1 MSTIE
6 NTHDAPPG
14 AKSDPGTSSRR
25 SLWRRNRALFVLVGL
40 VAAGLA
46 LLVVAGP
53 RDTAHVDALEPAN
66 PNPDGAKA
74 LARVLEGHGIRVT
87 VARGDAELASAEV
100 GEDTTVFVTSTD
112 ELSSYTSGRLRTL
125 AADAGTLVLAGAS
138 PTTVDEL
145 RLGVDA
151 SPAFAP
157 DPVPASCDDPLLAGL
172 EVVVPPTTGYVAR
185 RSNDSAGTCFPVGAG
200 RSSAGLVTSLG
211 GRPSTYLVGA
221 VELFANG
228 QITEGD
234 DAAVAL
240 RLLGRHRHLV
250 WYVADTADVPP
261 GDAGPLS
268 AILPPW
274 LGLASVA
281 VGLALLAMMFWRGR
295 RLGPLV
301 VEPLPVTVKAV
312 ESTVGRGR
320 LYSRARDRDHAARNL
335 RDATAVRLAEH
346 LSLPRGTGLD
356 QLVPVVAMRIGRPTA
371 EIRGLLEPR
380 PVPDDAALT
389 LLAQQLTELE
399 REVRQ
404 P

>member
-1 MSTIE
+1 MSVTE
-6 NTHDAPPG
+6 HPTQPRSRGLA
-14 AKSDPGTSSRR
+14 DPEGGGPRR
-25 SLWRRNRALFVLVGL
+25 LLRRNRAMFVVLGL

-46 LLVVAGP
+46 VLVATSP
-53 RDTAHVDALEPAN
+53 RDATPGAALDPGN

-74 LARVLEGHGIRVT
+74 LARVLESHGVRVT
-87 VARGDAELASAEV
+87 VARGDAELAKADVDER
-100 GEDTTVFVTSTD
+100 TTVFVTST
-112 ELSSYTSGRLRTL
+112 EALSTYTSERLRSR
-125 AADAGTLVLAGAS
+125 AMDAGALVLAGAPPATIDS
-138 PTTVDEL
+138 L
-145 RLGVDA
+145 GLGVDA

-157 DPVPASCDDPLLAGL
+157 EPVPAECDDPLLAGL
-172 EVVVPPTTGYVAR
+172 ELEVPPTTGHVPRAA
-185 RSNDSAGTCFPVGAG
+185 SSPDGTCFPVRAG
-200 RSSAGLVTSLG
+200 GSTAGLVTVVA

-221 VELFANG
+221 AELFANG

-240 RLLGRHRHLV
+240 RLLGRHDHLV
-250 WYVADTADVPP
+250 WYVADIADVPP
-261 GDAGPLS
+261 GDAGPLR

-274 LGLASVA
+274 LGSASIL
-281 VGLALLAMMFWRGR
+281 VGLALVAVMLWRGR

-320 LYSRARDRDHAARNL
+320 LYSRVRDRDHAARNL
-335 RDATAVRLAEH
+335 RAATAGRLAEH
-346 LSLPRGTGLD
+346 LRLPVGTSLD
-356 QLVPVVAMRIGRPTA
+356 QLVPVVAMRVDRPPT
-371 EIRGLLEPR
+371 EVRHLLDAG
-380 PVPDDAALT
+380 PVADDAALT